1 MIPTIHLFILD
12 FDMVRKLEIVLL
24 FICLI
29 SLASLFLV
37 LEKEEISINEKR
49 TLATFPA
56 ITWENYISG
65 KLTKGINLY
74 INDHFPFRDFAV
86 RFTETFRYN
95 LGFRLQDKEKIVVV
109 AEKPVMEESSDLATD
124 LDSAADK
131 QYLDGIDKAYS
142 GSMLILDGKVYTQN
156 AGNAAISP
164 YFAKMLNLYADS
176 LQGKARVFSCV
187 APLSSAFIPLPEY
200 EHYSKRNEETL
211 LAIKSNLNPGV
222 YFADVLSE
230 MNQHYNEY
238 LWYGSDHHWTGLG
251 AYYGY
256 VAFCKAADIIPVPLS
271 SMEKKVKSGFLG
283 SLYEL
288 TRDQSVR
295 DNPDLVETYIPP
307 GIETQ
312 AVRYNPFDFK
322 YPQKTRV
329 FCNSANYS
337 TFICGDAP
345 LIKITTNVKNG
356 KKVAVVKNSMG
367 NAFVVYLISHYEE
380 IYVVDFRYSKHNL
393 LKIMND
399 AQVNDLVFALGMY
412 GAVSRGTIGM
422 MRNLAYNKNQDYDEV
437 LKREREQKILDSLN
451 SIQDSLIVEN

>member
-1 MIPTIHLFILD
+1 ML
-12 FDMVRKLEIVLL
+12 RKLEIALL
-24 FICLI
+24 FVCLI
-29 SLASLFLV
+29 SLTSLFLV
-37 LEKEEISINEKR
+37 LEKEKISISEKR
-49 TLATFPA
+49 MLATFPD
-56 ITWENYISG
+56 INWENYISG
-65 KLTKGINLY
+65 KLTKGINIY
-74 INDHFPFRDFAV
+74 INDHFPFRYYAV
-86 RFTETFRYN
+86 RFTEAFRYN
-95 LGFRLQDKEKIVVV
+95 LGLRLQNAQKIVVV
-109 AEKPVMEESSDLATD
+109 EKSKMKEN
-124 LDSAADK
+124 LDSASILDSVAAK
-131 QYLDGIDKAYS
+131 QYLEEIDESYS

-156 AGNAAISP
+156 AGNPAVSP
-164 YFAKMLNLYADS
+164 YFSKMLNLYADS

-211 LAIKSNLNPGV
+211 LAIKANLNPEV
-222 YFADVLSE
+222 YFADVLGE

-238 LWYGSDHHWTGLG
+238 LWYGTDHHWTGLG

-256 VAFCKAADIIPVPLS
+256 VAFCKAAGVTPVPLS

-295 DNPDLVETYIPP
+295 DKPDLVETYIPP

-312 AVRYNPFDFK
+312 AVRYNPYDFK

-356 KKVAVVKNSMG
+356 KKAAVVKNSMG

-412 GAVSRGTIGM
+412 GAMSRGTIGM
-422 MRNLAYNKNQDYDEV
+422 MRNLAYNKNQDYDDV
-437 LKREREQKILDSLN
+437 LKKEREQKILDSIN
-451 SIQDSLIVEN
+451 SLQDSVLVENGSVSFLD

>member
-1 MIPTIHLFILD
+1 
-12 FDMVRKLEIVLL
+12 
-24 FICLI
+24 
-29 SLASLFLV
+29 
-37 LEKEEISINEKR
+37 
-49 TLATFPA
+49 
-56 ITWENYISG
+56 
-65 KLTKGINLY
+65 
-74 INDHFPFRDFAV
+74 
-86 RFTETFRYN
+86 
-95 LGFRLQDKEKIVVV
+95 
-109 AEKPVMEESSDLATD
+109 
-124 LDSAADK
+124 
-131 QYLDGIDKAYS
+131 
-142 GSMLILDGKVYTQN
+142 
-156 AGNAAISP
+156 
-164 YFAKMLNLYADS
+164 
-176 LQGKARVFSCV
+176 
-187 APLSSAFIPLPEY
+187 
-200 EHYSKRNEETL
+200 
-211 LAIKSNLNPGV
+211 
-222 YFADVLSE
+222 

-256 VAFCKAADIIPVPLS
+256 VAFCKAAGITPVPLS

-295 DNPDLVETYIPP
+295 DKPDLVETYIPP

-312 AVRYNPFDFK
+312 AVRYNPYDFK

-356 KKVAVVKNSMG
+356 KKIAVVKNSMG

-399 AQVNDLVFALGMY
+399 AQVNDLVFAMGMY
-412 GAVSRGTIGM
+412 GAMSRGTIGM

-437 LKREREQKILDSLN
+437 LKREREQKILDSIN
-451 SIQDSLIVEN
+451 SIQDSVIVEN

>member
-1 MIPTIHLFILD
+1 
-12 FDMVRKLEIVLL
+12 MVRKIEIVIL
-24 FICLI
+24 FVCLI
-29 SLASLFLV
+29 SLPSLFIV
-37 LEKEEISINEKR
+37 LEKEEISISEKR
-49 TLATFPA
+49 VLATFPDF
-56 ITWENYISG
+56 TWENYISG
-65 KLTKGINLY
+65 KLTKGINIY
-74 INDHFPFRDFAV
+74 INDHFPFRDYAV

-95 LGFRLQDKEKIVVV
+95 LGFRLQNEQKIIVV
-109 AEKPVMEESSDLATD
+109 ERPKMEENSDLSGN
-124 LDSAADK
+124 LDSADAK
-131 QYLDGIDKAYS
+131 NYLEGIDEAYS

-156 AGNAAISP
+156 AGNPAVSP
-164 YFAKMLNLYADS
+164 YFSKMLNLYADS

-200 EHYSKRNEETL
+200 EHYNKRNEETL
-211 LAIKSNLNPGV
+211 LAIKANLNPGV
-222 YFADVLSE
+222 YFADILGE

-256 VAFCKAADIIPVPLS
+256 VAFCKAAGITPVPLS

-312 AVRYNPFDFK
+312 AVRYNPYDFK

-399 AQVNDLVFALGMY
+399 AQVNDLVFAMGMY
-412 GAVSRGTIGM
+412 GAMSRGTIGM

-437 LKREREQKILDSLN
+437 LKKEREQKILDSIN
-451 SIQDSLIVEN
+451 SLQDSVIVVNGSVSFLD

>member
-1 MIPTIHLFILD
+1 ML
-12 FDMVRKLEIVLL
+12 RKLEIALL
-24 FICLI
+24 FVCLI
-29 SLASLFLV
+29 SLTSLFLV
-37 LEKEEISINEKR
+37 LEKEEISISEKR
-49 TLATFPA
+49 TLATFPD
-56 ITWENYISG
+56 INWENYISG
-65 KLTKGINLY
+65 KLTKGINIY
-74 INDHFPFRDFAV
+74 INDHFPFRYYAV
-86 RFTETFRYN
+86 RFTEAFRYN
-95 LGFRLQDKEKIVVV
+95 LGLRLQNAQKIVVV
-109 AEKPVMEESSDLATD
+109 EKSKMEEN
-124 LDSAADK
+124 LDSASILDSVAAK
-131 QYLDGIDKAYS
+131 QYLEEIDESYS

-156 AGNAAISP
+156 AGNPAVSP
-164 YFAKMLNLYADS
+164 YFSKMLNLYADS

-211 LAIKSNLNPGV
+211 LAIKANLNPEV
-222 YFADVLSE
+222 YFADVLGE

-238 LWYGSDHHWTGLG
+238 LWYGTDHHWTGLG

-256 VAFCKAADIIPVPLS
+256 VAFCKAAGVTPVPLS

-295 DNPDLVETYIPP
+295 DKPDLVETYIPP

-312 AVRYNPFDFK
+312 AVRYNPYDFK

-356 KKVAVVKNSMG
+356 KKAAVVKNSMG

-399 AQVNDLVFALGMY
+399 ALVNDLIFAMGMY
-412 GAVSRGTIGM
+412 GAMSRGTIGM

-437 LKREREQKILDSLN
+437 LKREREQKILDSIN
-451 SIQDSLIVEN
+451 SIQDSVIIEN

>member
-1 MIPTIHLFILD
+1 MGK
-12 FDMVRKLEIVLL
+12 KLEIALVFVGILAINCL
-24 FICLI
+24 FFATPKEKI
-29 SLASLFLV
+29 SVS
-37 LEKEEISINEKR
+37 EKR
-49 TLATFPA
+49 VLSTMPA
-56 ITWENYISG
+56 FTWDNYISG
-65 KLTKGINLY
+65 QLAKGINQY
-74 INDHFPFRDFAV
+74 INDHFPYRVYAV

-95 LGFRLQDKEKIVVV
+95 LGFRLQNQEKIVVV
-109 AEKPVMEESSDLATD
+109 GTPKKVESPKSP
-124 LDSAADK
+124 LDSAASK
-131 QYLDGIDKAYS
+131 NYLEGIDEEYA

-156 AGNAAISP
+156 AGDPGVAP

-176 LQGKARVFSCV
+176 LQGKARVFSAV
-187 APLSSAFIPLPEY
+187 APLSSAFIPLPNY
-200 EHYSKRNEETL
+200 ERYAKRNEETL
-211 LAIKSNLNPGV
+211 LAIKNNLNPGV
-222 YFADVLSE
+222 YFADVLGE

-256 VAFCKAADIIPVPLS
+256 VAFCKAAGLTPVPLS
-271 SMEKKVKSGFLG
+271 SMEKKEKSGFLG

-288 TRDQSVR
+288 TRDQTVR
-295 DNPDLVETYIPP
+295 DNPDRVETYIPP

-312 AVRYNPFDFK
+312 AERYNPYDFK

-345 LIKITTNVKNG
+345 MMKITTNIKNG
-356 KKVAVVKNSMG
+356 KKIAVVKNSMG

-393 LKIMND
+393 LKTMKD

-422 MRNLAYNKNQDYDEV
+422 MRNLAYHKNQNYADV
-437 LKREREQKILDSLN
+437 LKREEEQRILDSIN
-451 SIQDSLIVEN
+451 GVQDSLVVQNQN

>member
-1 MIPTIHLFILD
+1 
-12 FDMVRKLEIVLL
+12 MVRKLEIALL
-24 FICLI
+24 FVCLI
-29 SLASLFLV
+29 SLTSLFLV
-37 LEKEEISINEKR
+37 LEKEEISISEKR
-49 TLATFPA
+49 TLSTFPE

-65 KLTKGINLY
+65 KLTKGINTY
-74 INDHFPFRDFAV
+74 INDHFPFRSYAV
-86 RFTETFRYN
+86 RFTESFRYN
-95 LGFRLQDKEKIVVV
+95 LGFRLQNAQKIVVV
-109 AEKPVMEESSDLATD
+109 EKPKMEENSDLAAN
-124 LDSAADK
+124 LDSAAAK
-131 QYLDGIDKAYS
+131 QYLDGIDEAYS

-156 AGNAAISP
+156 AGNPAVSP
-164 YFAKMLNLYADS
+164 YFSKMLNLYADS

-211 LAIKSNLNPGV
+211 LAIKANLNPGV
-222 YFADVLSE
+222 YFADVFTE
-230 MNQHYNEY
+230 MNQHYSEY

-256 VAFCKAADIIPVPLS
+256 VAFCKAAGITPVPLT

-295 DNPDLVETYIPP
+295 DRPDLVETYIPP

-312 AVRYNPFDFK
+312 AVRYNPYDFK

-356 KKVAVVKNSMG
+356 KKIAVVKNSMG

-399 AQVNDLVFALGMY
+399 SQVNDLVFAMGMY
-412 GAVSRGTIGM
+412 GAMSRGTIGM

-437 LKREREQKILDSLN
+437 LKREREQKILDSIN
-451 SIQDSLIVEN
+451 SIQDTVIVEN

>member
-1 MIPTIHLFILD
+1 
-12 FDMVRKLEIVLL
+12 MVRKLEIALL
-24 FICLI
+24 FVCL
-29 SLASLFLV
+29 LTLTSLFIV
-37 LEKEEISINEKR
+37 LEKEEVSIAEKR
-49 TLATFPA
+49 TLATFPD
-56 ITWENYISG
+56 ITWENYITG
-65 KLTKGINLY
+65 KLTKGINSY
-74 INDHFPFRDFAV
+74 INDHFPFRAYAV
-86 RFTETFRYN
+86 RFTEAFRYN
-95 LGFRLQDKEKIVVV
+95 LGFRLQDTERIVVV
-109 AEKPVMEESSDLATD
+109 APPKKTDADLNSD
-124 LDSAADK
+124 LDSAASK
-131 QYLDGIDKAYS
+131 QYLDGIDEAYS
-142 GSMLILDGKVYTQN
+142 GSMLILDGKIYTQN
-156 AGNAAISP
+156 AGNPAVSP
-164 YFAKMLNLYADS
+164 FFSKMLNVYADS
-176 LQGKARVFSCV
+176 LKGRARVFSCV
-187 APLSSAFIPLPEY
+187 APLSSAFIPLPQY
-200 EHYSKRNEETL
+200 EHYAKRNEETL
-211 LAIKSNLNPGV
+211 QAIKANLNPGV
-222 YFADVLSE
+222 YFADILGE

-256 VAFCKAADIIPVPLS
+256 VAFCKAAGITPVPLEN
-271 SMEKKVKSGFLG
+271 MEKKVKSGFLG

-312 AVRYNPFDFK
+312 AVRYNPYDFK

-412 GAVSRGTIGM
+412 GAMSRGTIGM
-422 MRNLAYNKNQDYDEV
+422 MRNLAYNKNQDYDDV
-437 LKREREQKILDSLN
+437 LKKEREQKILDSIN
-451 SIQDSLIVEN
+451 SLQDSVLVENGSVSFLD

>member
-1 MIPTIHLFILD
+1 
-12 FDMVRKLEIVLL
+12 MVRKLEIALL
-24 FICLI
+24 FVCL
-29 SLASLFLV
+29 LTLTSLFIV
-37 LEKEEISINEKR
+37 LEKEEVSIAEKR
-49 TLATFPA
+49 TLATFPD
-56 ITWENYISG
+56 ITWENYITG
-65 KLTKGINLY
+65 KLTKGINSY
-74 INDHFPFRDFAV
+74 INDHFPFRAYAV
-86 RFTETFRYN
+86 RFTEAFRYN
-95 LGFRLQDKEKIVVV
+95 LGFRLQDTERIVVV
-109 AEKPVMEESSDLATD
+109 APPKKTDADLNSD
-124 LDSAADK
+124 LDSAASK
-131 QYLDGIDKAYS
+131 QYLDGIDEAYS
-142 GSMLILDGKVYTQN
+142 GSMLILDGKIYTQN
-156 AGNAAISP
+156 AGNPAVSP
-164 YFAKMLNLYADS
+164 FFSKMLNVYADS
-176 LQGKARVFSCV
+176 LKGRARVFSCV
-187 APLSSAFIPLPEY
+187 APLSSAFIPLPQY
-200 EHYSKRNEETL
+200 EHYAERNEETL
-211 LAIKSNLNPGV
+211 QAIKANLNPGV
-222 YFADVLSE
+222 YFADILGE

-256 VAFCKAADIIPVPLS
+256 VAFCKAAGITPVPLGN
-271 SMEKKVKSGFLG
+271 MEKKVKSGFLG

-312 AVRYNPFDFK
+312 AVRYNPYDFK

-412 GAVSRGTIGM
+412 GAMSRGTIGM
-422 MRNLAYNKNQDYDEV
+422 MRNLAYNKNQDYDDV
-437 LKREREQKILDSLN
+437 LKKEREQKILDSIN
-451 SIQDSLIVEN
+451 SLQDSVLVENGSVSFLD